1 MMKKLILASKSIYR
15 KDLLNGLGVPFE
27 VRIPKIN
34 EAIENKEKSE
44 ELALRLSIKKAESV
58 ILKNQFSEIIIGA
71 DQVAS
76 INGEELKKPSNEDT
90 AIKQL
95 LYCQNKSVVFFS
107 AVTIID
113 TETMEYYST
122 NSLTAT
128 KIKKLSE
135 EEISFYVKKNKPYD
149 CSGGIKIEKN
159 GIALFEYIKSND
171 PSSILGLPLIW
182 VSKILKK
189 LGINPLSNNF

>member
-1 MMKKLILASKSIYR
+1 MKKLILASKSIYR
-15 KDLLNGLGVPFE
+15 KDLLNGLGIPFE
-27 VRIPKIN
+27 VRVPNIN
-34 EAIENKEKSE
+34 ELIKDAERSE
-44 ELALRLSIKKAESV
+44 DLALRLSIKKAESV
-58 ILKNQFSEIIIGA
+58 ISKNQFSEIIIGA

-76 INGEELKKPSNEDT
+76 INGEELKKPSNES
-90 AIKQL
+90 AAVKQL
-95 LYCQNKSVVFFS
+95 IYCQNKKIVFYS

-113 TETMEYYST
+113 TETMKYYST
-122 NSLTAT
+122 NSLTNT

-135 EEISFYVKKNKPYD
+135 EEIIFYVKKNKPFD

-182 VSKILKK
+182 VSKILNK
-189 LGINPLSNNF
+189 LGLNPLSNNF